1 LADEDD
7 VSLLPLIAKNIKEE
21 EQMKTVVL
29 DLETIPD
36 ESWTPPVDEPD
47 KFSPIPHHIPV
58 VISYMVNGKLEE
70 PYVRSADANAEKV
83 FLEVLGA
90 ALSTADRIVTW
101 NGRGF
106 DMPLLNLRAMLH
118 HADWKFWPGK
128 RHRFGNYKQDLVHY
142 DMMDLIADQ
151 GYVKMKL
158 DDVCRLLGI
167 PGKDDIDGSQV
178 KRVWAEEGG
187 PQRVTQ
193 YCEQDVVRTYLVYLR
208 YVETMTNAP
217 SDKARQLTEAVAKMA
232 GERFGGEW
240 AK

>member
-1 LADEDD
+1 MRTITLDIE
-7 VSLLPLIAKNIKEE
+7 
-21 EQMKTVVL
+21 TVPS
-29 DLETIPD
+29 DT
-36 ESWTPPVDEPD
+36 WTSPADEPD
-47 KFSPIPHHIPV
+47 KFPPIPHHIPV

-70 PYVRSADANAEKV
+70 PYVRAGHDADAEQK
-83 FLEVLGA
+83 FLVILGA

-118 HADWKFWPGK
+118 RVDWKFWPAK

-142 DMMDLIADQ
+142 DMMDLIGDQ
-151 GYVKMKL
+151 GYVRMKL
-158 DDVCRLLGI
+158 DDVCRLLRI

-187 PQRVTQ
+187 PKRVKQ
-193 YCEQDVVRTYLVYLR
+193 YCEEDVVRTYLVYLR
-208 YVETMTNAP
+208 YVETMTAV
-217 SDKARQLTEAVAKMA
+217 SSEKARQLAEAVVKMA
-232 GERFGGEW
+232 AERFGGEW